1 MRFVFRYLKPGF
13 PLPFSPFWNIWNP
26 AFIIQSSMALLRGS
40 SHFSRNVGPRI
51 QSVVPSGAVLA
62 VPPKERDMTPQA
74 STLSAMDLPRR
85 HVGAWDGRFGW
96 NWWFWMVLGIVI
108 TIFLWFLALW
118 CFFCFPAV
126 IVIIVTVLLLWLLV
140 CLLFLW
146 LFSVFVVAMMFVIAM
161 VLLNKL
167 SLLSFLL
174 LLSLLSVGP
183 AKLCWTLIPS
193 DSRGPAP
200 WKGEAPWWPTFLCDL
215 WGYMNQ

>member
-85 HVGAWDGRFGW
+85 HVVLGMGVLGGIDGFGW
-96 NWWFWMVLGIVI
+96 FW
-108 TIFLWFLALW
+108 
-118 CFFCFPAV
+118 
-126 IVIIVTVLLLWLLV
+126 VLLL
-140 CLLFLW
+140 
-146 LFSVFVVAMMFVIAM
+146 LFSYDF
-161 VLLNKL
+161 
-167 SLLSFLL
+167 
-174 LLSLLSVGP
+174 
-183 AKLCWTLIPS
+183 
-193 DSRGPAP
+193 
-200 WKGEAPWWPTFLCDL
+200 
-215 WGYMNQ
+215 